1 MVRSLAPVLAAL
13 MLAACASGNPG
24 ARAQDLGALITAP
37 ARAPEV
43 ARLPAAPRRAFSAA
57 DPARILVIGDSLGQG
72 FGQFLE
78 RQAAARGLVARVTNR
93 ARVSTGLA
101 RSDFYDWPAEF
112 ALAAAALAPDIV
124 VAHFG
129 ANDMQ
134 TVIRGAG
141 RAVFGTPAWEEAYR
155 EQVRAILSTAAGA
168 QAMLW
173 WIGPA
178 PDGNAGLN
186 RHLAR
191 INPIFAD
198 EAARAGAVYFPLAG
212 FTAGEDGGFVRA
224 IEIDGRPVTIRTADG
239 SHFNATGYT
248 LVADR
253 LIDAMAARVP
263 GLRPGP
269 APTAVAGGPAA
280 LPATAAAGALQ

>member
-1 MVRSLAPVLAAL
+1 MRAGAL
-13 MLAACASGNPG
+13 LLCALLAACGEAGPR
-24 ARAQDLGALITAP
+24 AAAQDLGSLALAP
-37 ARAPEV
+37 RAPP
-43 ARLPAAPRRAFSAA
+43 AGPQLPQAPGRAFAEQ

-72 FGQFLE
+72 FGQFLD
-78 RQAAARGLVARVTNR
+78 RQVTARGLAARVLNR

-101 RSDFYDWPAEF
+101 RTDYYDWPAEF
-112 ALAAAALAPDIV
+112 AAAAAALKPDIV

-134 TVIRGAG
+134 TVIRPEG
-141 RAVFGTPAWEEAYR
+141 RAVFGTEAWEAAYR
-155 EQVRAILSTAAGA
+155 GQIRAILAAAAAAG
-168 QAMLW
+168 AMLW

-178 PDGNAGLN
+178 PDGNSGLN

-198 EAARAGAVYFPLAG
+198 EAARAGAFYFPLAG
-212 FTAGEDGGFVRA
+212 FTAGEGGAFARA
-224 IEIDGRPVTIRTADG
+224 IELEGRVVTIRTGDG

-253 LIDAMAARVP
+253 LIDAMLAAVP
-263 GLRPGP
+263 ALAPVP
-269 APTAVAGGPAA
+269 APGGPSQV
-280 LPATAAAGALQ
+280 LMLALQ

>member
-1 MVRSLAPVLAAL
+1 MWGRVLAL
-13 MLAACASGNPG
+13 LGLLAACGTTDPG
-24 ARAQDLGALITAP
+24 AAAQDLGAFLP
-37 ARAPEV
+37 GGARAAAGP
-43 ARLPAAPRRAFSAA
+43 RLPQAAARPFSAA

-72 FGQFLE
+72 FGQFLD
-78 RQAAARGLVARVTNR
+78 RQVVARGLAARVLNR

-101 RSDFYDWPAEF
+101 RADYYDWPAAF
-112 ALAAAALAPDIV
+112 AAAAAALAPDIV

-134 TVIRGAG
+134 TVIRPEG
-141 RAVFGTPAWEEAYR
+141 RAAFGTPAWEEAYR
-155 EQVRAILSTAAGA
+155 IQIRAILATAAASG
-168 QAMLW
+168 AMLW

-198 EAARAGAVYFPLAG
+198 EAARAGAVYFPLAE
-212 FTAGEDGGFVRA
+212 FTAGEGGAFARA
-224 IEIDGRPVTIRTADG
+224 IELEGRLVTIRTGDG

-253 LIDAMAARVP
+253 LIDDMLRRVP
-263 GLRPGP
+263 ALLVNPGGEEL
-269 APTAVAGGPAA
+269 AQV
-280 LPATAAAGALQ
+280 LMLALQ

>member
-1 MVRSLAPVLAAL
+1 MRLAAL
-13 MLAACASGNPG
+13 SLVALLAGCAGADPG
-24 ARAQDLGALITAP
+24 ARAQDLGAMLSAP
-37 ARAPEV
+37 ARAP
-43 ARLPAAPRRAFSAA
+43 AGPRLPAAPRRAFGAA

-72 FGQFLE
+72 FGQFLD
-78 RQAAARGLVARVTNR
+78 RQVTARGLAARVTNR

-112 ALAAAALAPDIV
+112 AVAAAALAPDIV

-134 TVIRGAG
+134 TVIRAEA
-141 RAVFGTPAWEEAYR
+141 RAVFGTPAWEAAYR
-155 EQVRAILSTAAGA
+155 AQIRAILATAAEAG
-168 QAMLW
+168 AMLW

-178 PDGNAGLN
+178 PDGNANLN

-198 EAARAGAVYFPLAG
+198 EAATAGAAYFPLAD
-212 FTAGEDGGFVRA
+212 FTAGENGAFLRA
-224 IEIDGRPVTIRTADG
+224 IEIDGRAVTIRTADG
-239 SHFNATGYT
+239 SHFNAAGYT

-253 LIDAMAARVP
+253 LIDAMLARIP
-263 GLRPGP
+263 ALRPGP
-269 APTAVAGGPAA
+269 APAAVAGLAVP
-280 LPATAAAGALQ
+280 AGARALQ

>member
-1 MVRSLAPVLAAL
+1 MRARALALIGL
-13 MLAACASGNPG
+13 LAACGQPDPRA
-24 ARAQDLGALITAP
+24 AAQDLGALALAPRVTAAVP
-37 ARAPEV
+37 QV
-43 ARLPAAPRRAFSAA
+43 ARVPSRSFAAD

-72 FGQFLE
+72 FGQFLD
-78 RQAAARGLVARVTNR
+78 RQAAARGLAARVLNR

-101 RSDFYDWPAEF
+101 RADYYDWPAGF
-112 ALAAAALAPDIV
+112 AAAAAEVVPDIV

-134 TVIRGAG
+134 TVIRDDG
-141 RAVFGTPAWEEAYR
+141 RSPFGTPEWEAAYR
-155 EQVRAILSTAAGA
+155 TQIRAILATAAASG
-168 QAMLW
+168 AMLW

-178 PDGNAGLN
+178 PDGNSGLN

-198 EAARAGAVYFPLAG
+198 EAAGAGAVYFPLAG
-212 FTAGEDGGFVRA
+212 FTAGEGGAFARA
-224 IEIDGRPVTIRTADG
+224 IEIEGRLVTIRTGDG

-253 LIDAMAARVP
+253 LIDDMLARVP
-263 GLRPGP
+263 SLLPGP
-269 APTAVAGGPAA
+269 PAEGPARV
-280 LPATAAAGALQ
+280 LMLSLQ